1 MKKLLILSVLSLAFV
16 ACGGIYKETYRE
28 AYDYSSG
35 GYYYNRPDGGYNVL
49 FRKGSRNG
57 GYYNRRDRDYYGYYL
72 NENNRRVDFGKNPGN
87 GYRDPAGAYRNG
99 FPGNTKTNPDVIQ
112 PKQNNTQQD
121 ARGQNRG
128 TQVGKNEVS
137 RTSANPDN
145 NTNSRSRR
153 TTTRDKVDESI
164 KEMTK

>member
-35 GYYYNRPDGGYNVL
+35 GY
-49 FRKGSRNG
+49 
-57 GYYNRRDRDYYGYYL
+57 YYNRRDRDYYGYYL